1 MAGGD
6 GQQEARRL
14 GSSRGPAAVAGAGHT
29 GAHLSRDSGDPWGT
43 GRWVEEMDI
52 LMMAII
58 HIYILYH
65 IIYKYIYIYI
75 QICIYIYI
83 HLSHIYTIIYI
94 RICICICI
102 YIYIYTL
109 FIYTHYIYIYIYIH
123 HISIYIYIFKL

>member
-65 IIYKYIYIYI
+65 IIYKYIYIYK
-75 QICIYIYI
+75 YV
-83 HLSHIYTIIYI
+83 
-94 RICICICI
+94 
-102 YIYIYTL
+102 YIYTP
-109 FIYTHYIYIYIYIH
+109 FTYIYNHIHTYMHMHMHIYIYIYIIYIYTLYIH
-123 HISIYIYIFKL
+123 IYIYIISLYIYI

>member
-43 GRWVEEMDI
+43 GRWVEEMNI

-65 IIYKYIYIYI
+65 IIYKYIYIYTNMY
-75 QICIYIYI
+75 IYIYTPFTYIYNHI
-83 HLSHIYTIIYI
+83 HTYMHMHMH
-94 RICICICI
+94 
-102 YIYIYTL
+102 IYIYTL
-109 FIYTHYIYIYIYIH
+109 FIYTHYIYIYIYT
-123 HISIYIYIFKL
+123 SYLYIYI

>member
-65 IIYKYIYIYI
+65 IIYKYIYIYKYVY
-75 QICIYIYI
+75 IYIYI
-83 HLSHIYTIIYI
+83 YTFHIYIQSYTYIYA
-94 RICICICI
+94 
-102 YIYIYTL
+102 YAYAYIYTL
-109 FIYTHYIYIYIYIH
+109 FIYTHYIYIYIYT
-123 HISIYIYIFKL
+123 SYLYIYI